1 MSITEINSD
10 LLTKKEAAS
19 YIRVTERWMQRATT
33 HGIPVIKIGKR
44 LKRISTM
51 SQENVA
57 DITTTLHETIS
68 GVRVVKAFSMEPYE
82 ADKFASQ
89 NQRFYKLVMA

>member
-33 HGIPVIKIGKR
+33 HGIPVIKIGKFR
-44 LKRISTM
+44 MFLKSDLDAYIDRSRK
-51 SQENVA
+51 A
-57 DITTTLHETIS
+57 
-68 GVRVVKAFSMEPYE
+68 VK
-82 ADKFASQ
+82 
-89 NQRFYKLVMA
+89 